1 MFGLD
6 SSARDA
12 IGVAS
17 QTQVD
22 LSKTGNQDVTS
33 MIALM
38 TPVSG
43 FV

>member
-6 SSARDA
+6 ASARDA
-12 IGVAS
+12 IGVAN

-22 LSKTGNQDVTS
+22 SAKSGNQDVTS